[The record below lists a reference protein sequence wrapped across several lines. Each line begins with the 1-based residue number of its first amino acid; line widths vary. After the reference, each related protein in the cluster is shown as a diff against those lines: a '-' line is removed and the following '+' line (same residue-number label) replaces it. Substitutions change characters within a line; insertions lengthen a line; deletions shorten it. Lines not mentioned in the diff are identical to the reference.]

1 MSQAAPTILV
11 CLAATPRAAA
21 VVAIARLWAD
31 LWEAE
36 LSFLHVTENIANSRD
51 RMARYIPSDVL
62 SQEEIHFK
70 TGRPDWVICNEA
82 RRLGASLVMLGALE
96 QEGLVTSIL
105 GSVARRVARRA
116 PCSVLLLTKPSEF
129 KLKHLVT
136 SVAFNK
142 TSTQMLQSVLKIAKR
157 HELQSLHVIHEYD
170 SYSRLLRIIGKRDMG
185 EDDYRDQ
192 IAHEEMFQL
201 SELLA
206 SLDTEGLP
214 LTAKCLDG
222 HIGQEAVD
230 YAHDHNADLLVIPAP
245 DRLGFWDRFF
255 KHPTETILEHLPCS
269 LMLYRETKEQ
279 AS

>member
-21 VVAIARLWAD
+21 VVATARLWAHLYD
-31 LWEAE
+31 AK
-36 LSFLHVTENIANSRD
+36 LSFLHVTDNVATARD
-51 RMARYIPSDVL
+51 AMTRYVPADVL
-62 SQEEIHFK
+62 PLEEIHFK

-82 RRLGASLVMLGALE
+82 RRIKATLIMLGALE

-129 KLKHLVT
+129 KLEHLVT
-136 SVAFNK
+136 SVGFGTGSIN
-142 TSTQMLQSVLKIAKR
+142 MLRQVLTIAKR
-157 HELQSLHVIHEYD
+157 HNLKSLHVIHEYD

-185 EDDYRDQ
+185 DGRYREQ
-192 IAHEEMFQL
+192 VAHEEMFQL

-206 SLDTEGLP
+206 NLDAEGLP

-230 YAHDHNADLLVIPAP
+230 YANDQDADLLVIPAP
-245 DRLGFWDRFF
+245 DHLGFWDRFF
-255 KHPTETILEHLPCS
+255 KHPTETVLEHLPCS
-269 LMLYRETKEQ
+269 LMLYRDIKDQ